1 MAKVVI
7 YSKEYCPFCKAVK
20 ALFDSLDQAYE
31 NIDIAEHPE
40 RRDEMIEKA
49 NGRTTVP
56 QVFVNGKHLGGND
69 DVQAL
74 HKKGQ
79 LQPLLYAEDA

>member
-7 YSKEYCPFCKAVK
+7 YSKEYCPFCKSVK
-20 ALFDSLDQAYE
+20 ALFDGLGQAYE

-40 RRDEMIEKA
+40 RRGEMIEKA